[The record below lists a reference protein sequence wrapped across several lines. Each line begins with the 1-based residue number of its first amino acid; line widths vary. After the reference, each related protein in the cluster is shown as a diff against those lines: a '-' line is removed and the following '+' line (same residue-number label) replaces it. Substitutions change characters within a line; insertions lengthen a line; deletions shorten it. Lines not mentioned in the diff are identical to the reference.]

1 MVAKAIAMPIRPSLA
16 IFAGAVLAGASAF
29 TLAEPMG
36 AGFIERLEEQS
47 ARAMARAGGANL
59 EARFTSRLGWSS
71 RHPVLSGGEDLAEAT
86 RAKVARAI
94 AAVPGV
100 GGVNWSDGTVRAE
113 SDEPSYQPLHCQED
127 VEGLLRSRSIR
138 FEEASSALLPASH
151 MLLNEVAE
159 ALRPCLG
166 SIIAITGHTDQ
177 QGTEP
182 GNLALS
188 MERARVVREALV
200 RRGIPR
206 DGLRAVGVGSGEP
219 VEGLAPD
226 DPANRRIEFSVIR
239 IEPLRPTP
247 VDTPGAR

>member
-1 MVAKAIAMPIRPSLA
+1 MPIRPQLV
-16 IFAGAVLAGASAF
+16 ILAGAALIGASAYW
-29 TLAEPMG
+29 LAEPAAPDFI
-36 AGFIERLEEQS
+36 AGLEQRS
-47 ARAMARAGGANL
+47 AAAIAKAGGTGIKANFVN
-59 EARFTSRLGWSS
+59 ALGQPT
-71 RHPVLSGGEDLAEAT
+71 RHPLLQGGGGLDDKR
-86 RAKVARAI
+86 RAQVARAV

-100 GGVNWSDGTVRAE
+100 GGVSWADGSVKAISE
-113 SDEPSYQPLHCQED
+113 EPTYQPLHCQDD
-127 VEGLLRSRSIR
+127 VEGLLRTRSIR
-138 FEEASSALLPASH
+138 FQEASSALVPASN

-177 QGTEP
+177 QGTESI
-182 GNLALS
+182 NLALS

-206 DGLRAVGVGSGEP
+206 DGLRAVGVGSREP
-219 VEGLAPD
+219 VEGLAPA

-239 IEPLRPTP
+239 TEPLHPTP